1 MERRVGAGKKSVE
14 TVLGVWGGR
23 GFAPSE
29 GGGEDVLGLELL
41 AKGVVFGLQG
51 ASLEP
56 GEVAL
61 LAEQA
66 DPGETHRQRD
76 EGEESQEVVK
86 TEAHGGVG
94 EV

>member
-1 MERRVGAGKKSVE
+1 
-14 TVLGVWGGR
+14 
-23 GFAPSE
+23 
-29 GGGEDVLGLELL
+29 VLGLELL
-41 AKGVVFGLQG
+41 AEGAVLGLQRAG
-51 ASLEP
+51 LEP

-86 TEAHGGVG
+86 TEAHGGMG
-94 EV
+94 GA

>member
-1 MERRVGAGKKSVE
+1 
-14 TVLGVWGGR
+14 VWGGR

-29 GGGEDVLGLELL
+29 GGDEDVLGLELL

-66 DPGETHRQRD
+66 DPSETHRQRD